1 MDVHAAGLD
10 AASDPVD
17 LRRLGRAVDRRRRG
31 GGGEARDPLRRAGR
45 DGGGGGRA
53 ETRDAAL
60 VVIGMMVARILL
72 GRHPA
77 MVFTAATAVALAVA
91 AAASLSP
98 ADPGLA
104 PYAIAAL
111 VAAGTAF
118 LPAASPRAA

>member
-1 MDVHAAGLD
+1 MFMPPGSTPRLILSIFGGLV
-10 AASDPVD
+10 A
-17 LRRLGRAVDRRRRG
+17 LWIAVVVAG
-31 GGGEARDPLRRAGR
+31 GGS
-45 DGGGGGRA
+45 A
-53 ETRDAAL
+53 ETRFAAL

-72 GRHPA
+72 GRDPA